1 MITSGPGWLSRNQM
15 VISGL
20 MVSLLLVAMLVLFAW
35 APEEGES
42 NEVQRIAYLY
52 VSVAW
57 CGVGAFVF
65 VGAVGA
71 IYLVRRNL
79 SWDHWSQAAA
89 ETGWLCTTLTLIT
102 GVMWAH
108 ETGSL
113 ELGNLELGSLE
124 LGNMGWTWDPRLLV
138 SLAMWLIYGG
148 YFLLRAGQ
156 GEPQRRA
163 RISAVLGVLGIV
175 DIPLVVASTRW
186 FWGIAPESVETPPH
200 VRLVLLVSVLGFT
213 AFFAFLTMQ
222 RRWQLGLEQQVAALE
237 WRIGVTSRLSGPDD
251 APASP
256 LGKESV

>member
-35 APEEGES
+35 APEEGEN

-108 ETGSL
+108 ETG
-113 ELGNLELGSLE
+113 NTW
-124 LGNMGWTWDPRLLV
+124 WTWDPRLLV
-138 SLAMWLIYGG
+138 ALVMWLIYGG
-148 YFLLRAGQ
+148 YFLLRAGL

-163 RISAVLGVLGIV
+163 RMSAVLGVLGIV

-186 FWGIAPESVETPPH
+186 FWGIAPEAVETPPH

-251 APASP
+251 AAASS
-256 LGKESV
+256 L

>member
-35 APEEGES
+35 APEEGDS
-42 NEVQRIAYLY
+42 NYEVQRIAYLY
-52 VSVAW
+52 VAVGW

-71 IYLVRRNL
+71 LYLVRRNL
-79 SWDHWSQAAA
+79 NWDHWSQAAA

-108 ETGSL
+108 E
-113 ELGNLELGSLE
+113 LGD
-124 LGNMGWTWDPRLLV
+124 TWWIGDPRLLV
-138 SLAMWLIYGG
+138 SLVMWLIYGG

-163 RISAVLGVLGIV
+163 RLSAVLGVLGIV

-186 FWGIAPESVETPPH
+186 FWGIAPEAVETPPH

-237 WRIGVTSRLSGPDD
+237 WRIGVTSRLSGPAD
-251 APASP
+251 ASASP
-256 LGKESV
+256 L

>member
-20 MVSLLLVAMLVLFAW
+20 TVSLLLVAMLVMFAW
-35 APEEGES
+35 TPDEGEN

-52 VSVAW
+52 ISVAW

-65 VGAVGA
+65 VGAVGVM
-71 IYLVRRNL
+71 YLFRRNL

-102 GVMWAH
+102 GVMWAR
-108 ETGSL
+108 ETS
-113 ELGNLELGSLE
+113 N
-124 LGNMGWTWDPRLLV
+124 TWWSCDPRLLV
-138 SLAMWLIYGG
+138 SLVMWLIYGG
-148 YFLLRAGQ
+148 YFLLRAGL

-186 FWGIAPESVETPPH
+186 FWGLAPDAVETPAH

-237 WRIGVTSRLSGPDD
+237 WRIGVASRLSGPEL
-251 APASP
+251 AHASQI
-256 LGKESV
+256 GKESV

>member
-35 APEEGES
+35 APEEGEN

-108 ETGSL
+108 ETG
-113 ELGNLELGSLE
+113 NTW
-124 LGNMGWTWDPRLLV
+124 WTWDPRLLV
-138 SLAMWLIYGG
+138 ALVMWLIYGG
-148 YFLLRAGQ
+148 YFLLRAGL

-163 RISAVLGVLGIV
+163 RMSAVLGVLGIV

-186 FWGIAPESVETPPH
+186 FWGIAPEAVETPPH

-251 APASP
+251 APASS
-256 LGKESV
+256 L

>member
-108 ETGSL
+108 ETG
-113 ELGNLELGSLE
+113 NTW
-124 LGNMGWTWDPRLLV
+124 WTWDPRLLV
-138 SLAMWLIYGG
+138 ALVMWLIYGG
-148 YFLLRAGQ
+148 YFLLRAGL

-163 RISAVLGVLGIV
+163 RMSAVLGVLGIV

-186 FWGIAPESVETPPH
+186 FWGIAPEAVETPPH

-256 LGKESV
+256 L

>member
-20 MVSLLLVAMLVLFAW
+20 LVSLLLVAMLVMFAW
-35 APEEGES
+35 APEEGEG
-42 NEVQRIAYLY
+42 NYEVQRIAYLY

-108 ETGSL
+108 E
-113 ELGNLELGSLE
+113 LGHT
-124 LGNMGWTWDPRLLV
+124 WWIWDPRLLV
-138 SLAMWLIYGG
+138 SLVMWLIYGG
-148 YFLLRAGQ
+148 YFLLRASQ

-186 FWGIAPESVETPPH
+186 FWGIAPEAVQTPPH

-222 RRWQLGLEQQVAALE
+222 RRWQLGLEQQVAALQ
-237 WRIGVTSRLSGPDD
+237 WRIGVTARLSGPAD

-256 LGKESV
+256 L

>member
-108 ETGSL
+108 ATG
-113 ELGNLELGSLE
+113 NTW
-124 LGNMGWTWDPRLLV
+124 WTWDPRLLV
-138 SLAMWLIYGG
+138 SLVMWLIYGG

-163 RISAVLGVLGIV
+163 RMSAVLGVLGIV

-186 FWGIAPESVETPPH
+186 FWGIAPEAVETPPH

-237 WRIGVTSRLSGPDD
+237 WRSVVTSRLSGPDD
-251 APASP
+251 APASR
-256 LGKESV
+256 L

>member
-20 MVSLLLVAMLVLFAW
+20 MVSLLLVAMLVMFAW
-35 APEEGES
+35 APEEGEG
-42 NEVQRIAYLY
+42 NYEVQRIAYLY

-108 ETGSL
+108 E
-113 ELGNLELGSLE
+113 LGHT
-124 LGNMGWTWDPRLLV
+124 WWIWDPRLLV
-138 SLAMWLIYGG
+138 SLVMWLIYGG

-186 FWGIAPESVETPPH
+186 FWGIAPEAVETPPH

-237 WRIGVTSRLSGPDD
+237 WRIGVTARLSGPAD
-251 APASP
+251 APASS
-256 LGKESV
+256 L

>member
-20 MVSLLLVAMLVLFAW
+20 LVSLLLVAMLVMFAW
-35 APEEGES
+35 APEEGEG
-42 NEVQRIAYLY
+42 NYEVQRIAYLY

-71 IYLVRRNL
+71 LYLVRRNL

-108 ETGSL
+108 E
-113 ELGNLELGSLE
+113 LGHT
-124 LGNMGWTWDPRLLV
+124 WWIWDPRLLV
-138 SLAMWLIYGG
+138 SLVMWLIYGG

-186 FWGIAPESVETPPH
+186 FWEIAPEAVQTPPH

-237 WRIGVTSRLSGPDD
+237 WRIGVTARLSGPAD
-251 APASP
+251 APASS
-256 LGKESV
+256 L